1 MCKYCVNTIP
11 GTTVLVP
18 VPGTVVDDVLS
29 SLLRTFVFFS
39 NFPLFPTLPGID
51 DIFYLARNVIAA
63 HLEQLQL
70 VPNLLKIF
78 ETPSSVFVQL
88 G

>member
-1 MCKYCVNTIP
+1 MNFL
-11 GTTVLVP
+11 GS
-18 VPGTVVDDVLS
+18 VVRSAAAQLKD
-29 SLLRTFVFFS
+29 F
-39 NFPLFPTLPGID
+39 
-51 DIFYLARNVIAA
+51 FYLARHVIAA

-78 ETPSSVFVQL
+78 GTPSSVFVQL

>member
-1 MCKYCVNTIP
+1 MYLVPFNFCTVYTL
-11 GTTVLVP
+11 VLV
-18 VPGTVVDDVLS
+18 GQ
-29 SLLRTFVFFS
+29 
-39 NFPLFPTLPGID
+39 
-51 DIFYLARNVIAA
+51 IFYLARNVDVVVA

>member
-1 MCKYCVNTIP
+1 MSLNEIFHFFNTP
-11 GTTVLVP
+11 KKQP
-18 VPGTVVDDVLS
+18 YW
-29 SLLRTFVFFS
+29 
-39 NFPLFPTLPGID
+39 
-51 DIFYLARNVIAA
+51 DIGGFFYLARHVIAA

-78 ETPSSVFVQL
+78 GPPSSVFVQL